1 MQNFLSRRQWFGAIS
16 GGIVTGLCSAA
27 FAESRSL
34 SRYEYTQLHMGV
46 QVKIIL
52 YAESEQKALNAARAA
67 YRRFGE
73 LDAMMSDYRAD
84 SELNELCEKAVNRPV
99 EVSTDL
105 FTVLWRAQEVAERS
119 RGAFDVTV
127 GNLVQLW
134 RRARK
139 TGVFPSE
146 AERKAALA
154 LTGWQKM
161 MLDPM
166 KRTVRL
172 AVTGMRLDVGGIA
185 KGYAD
190 DCALEVL
197 RHHGIHSALVSAGGD
212 IVVSDAP
219 PGEKGWRIEI
229 ENPALDAPK
238 YIMLANKAISTS
250 GDKFQFVEFGGKRY
264 SHVVD
269 PKTGLGLTEH
279 WTGTVLA
286 NDGLTSDSLSTA
298 VTVLG
303 AAAAAVLLKSYR
315 GTTMSLRKALPQ

>member
-1 MQNFLSRRQWFGAIS
+1 
-16 GGIVTGLCSAA
+16 
-27 FAESRSL
+27 
-34 SRYEYTQLHMGV
+34 MGV
-46 QVKIIL
+46 QVKIIV
-52 YAESEQKALNAARAA
+52 YAENEPKAMIAARAA

-84 SELNELCEKAVNRPV
+84 SELSELCEKAVERPV
-99 EVSTDL
+99 EVSPEL
-105 FTVLWRAQEVAERS
+105 FTVLWRAQEVAKWS
-119 RGAFDVTV
+119 SGAFDVTV

-139 TGVFPSE
+139 TKVFPTE
-146 AERKAALA
+146 AERNAALA

-161 MLDPM
+161 TLDPA
-166 KRTVRL
+166 KHTVRL
-172 AVTGMRLDVGGIA
+172 QIAGMRLDLGGIA

-197 RHHGIHSALVSAGGD
+197 RHHGIRSALVSAGGD
-212 IVVSDAP
+212 IVVSDPP

-229 ENPALDAPK
+229 ENPEPNAPK
-238 YIMLANKAISTS
+238 YVLLANKAISTS
-250 GDKFQFVEFGGKRY
+250 GDKFQFVEFEGKRY

-279 WTGTVLA
+279 WTGTVIA

-298 VTVLG
+298 VTILG
-303 AAAAAVLLKSYR
+303 AATSAKLLKHYR
-315 GTTMSLRKALPQ
+315 GATMSLRKALP